1 MQQFEVSTP
10 KEKDTISGYRIID
23 TTILS
28 DVIGML
34 SCPQCERSTLSLG
47 DRLSKKQGLSS
58 LLFIT
63 CLNCKY
69 TNEFDTS
76 VPCGRGFD
84 INKRTVYTMR
94 VLGHGHSGIEKFTS
108 LMNMPKPVTQNNYDK
123 IAAKILS
130 VTKAVAEETMSDAAK
145 DIRENITSD
154 YNFVDTGVSCDGT
167 WQKRGSSSLNGVFTA
182 ISIDSGKVLDVEP
195 MSRSC
200 KTCCLRKDLIRTDPT
215 SYAHWKNSH
224 ICKYNY
230 KGSAGGMRKR

>member
-1 MQQFEVSTP
+1 
-10 KEKDTISGYRIID
+10 
-23 TTILS
+23 
-28 DVIGML
+28 ML

-58 LLFIT
+58 LLFIK

-76 VPCGRGFD
+76 VPCGRGFN
-84 INKRTVYTMR
+84 INKRTVYTMH
-94 VLGHGHSGIEKFTS
+94 VLDHGHSGIEKFKS

-123 IAAKILS
+123 IAAKILN
-130 VTKAVAEETMSDAAK
+130 VTKTVAEET
-145 DIRENITSD
+145 IRENITSD
-154 YNFVDTGVSCDGT
+154 YNFVDTGVSCDGA

-200 KTCCLRKDLIRTDPT
+200 KACCLRKDLRTDPT

-230 KGSAGGMRKR
+230 KGSAGGMQKR